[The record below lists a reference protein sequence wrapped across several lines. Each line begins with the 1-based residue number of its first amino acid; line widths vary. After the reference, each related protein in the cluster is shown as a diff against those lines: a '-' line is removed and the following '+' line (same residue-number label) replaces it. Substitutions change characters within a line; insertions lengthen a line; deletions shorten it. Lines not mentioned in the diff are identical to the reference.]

1 MPTGRNWL
9 YFIYVNLG
17 FALYIAGTYYLSS
30 LQEIKDNWPL
40 YRCNPM
46 YMPLSDNLN
55 EDFTYCVQNITT
67 SFMGYLLQ
75 PLTFITSTLS
85 EMGAN
90 FTVQIDNVRAMF
102 NKIRTFVSSIFQS
115 IFGVFLN
122 IIIEFQKIIIGMKD
136 MVGKTIGILVTL
148 MYVLDGSIKTM
159 NSAWKGPSGQLV
171 RALGKCFY
179 PLTKVKLQNGKIV
192 AIKDVNLGDVLESG
206 SIVYSTMKIDNVDRN
221 VSLTKGGDA
230 LTKGGDALRK
240 EKLYV
245 IKEKGVNKEDIHV
258 TGTHLVFDK
267 RANKF
272 VEVRHYPDATFS
284 KVSTDYLCCLI
295 TSDHKIR
302 IGEEVFWDWEDHF
315 IKKNIN

>member
-85 EMGAN
+85 DMGSR

-102 NKIRTFVSSIFQS
+102 NKIRTFVSNIFQS

-136 MVGKTIGILVTL
+136 MVGKTIGILITL

-179 PLTKVKLQNGKIV
+179 PLTKVKLQNGNIV
-192 AIKDVNLGDVLESG
+192 AIKDVNLGDVLENG
-206 SIVYSTMKIDNVDRN
+206 SIVYSTMKIDNVDR
-221 VSLTKGGDA
+221 T
-230 LTKGGDALRK
+230 TALRK

-267 RANKF
+267 RVNKF
-272 VEVRHYPDATFS
+272 VEVRNYKDATFS
-284 KVSTDYLCCLI
+284 KLNTDYLCCLI

-315 IKKNIN
+315 LKTNIIKNSLI